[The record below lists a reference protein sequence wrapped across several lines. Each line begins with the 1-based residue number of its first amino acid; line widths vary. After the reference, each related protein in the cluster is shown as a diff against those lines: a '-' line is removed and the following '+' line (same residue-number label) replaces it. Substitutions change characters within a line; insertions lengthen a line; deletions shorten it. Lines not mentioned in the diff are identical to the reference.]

1 MPHLV
6 IPNFQLTIVAFPTR
20 PTFVAQIN
28 EAWEVGEEMEID
40 SWRTM
45 NEVGTWVE
53 ETLGSW
59 PLSESQIDSSAREK
73 NANVREVLME
83 KVKDSPSRSQLEV
96 APSGIVKPII
106 ELPCDLVE

>member
-20 PTFVAQIN
+20 PTFVAQIS

-40 SWRTM
+40 SWKTM

-73 NANVREVLME
+73 NANVWEVLME
-83 KVKDSPSRSQLEV
+83 KVKDSPPRSQPEV